1 MIENT
6 DSDQSEPIKY
16 KGQVHYKL
24 TSFRKPRPDFIQCFY
39 YEQQSTNRE
48 TDNINC
54 IRNFEV
60 NL

>member
-24 TSFRKPRPDFIQCFY
+24 TSFRKPRPDQTSSNVFIMNNNQ
-39 YEQQSTNRE
+39 
-48 TDNINC
+48 
-54 IRNFEV
+54 
-60 NL
+60 

>member
-6 DSDQSEPIKY
+6 DSDQSEPIQY

-24 TSFRKPRPDFIQCFY
+24 TSFRKPKTRSDFIQCFY
-39 YEQQSTNRE
+39 YEQQLTNRE

-54 IRNFEV
+54 I
-60 NL
+60 